1 MRRQDDSFP
10 RSNPSYLSHSLPLC
24 KTLFVGI
31 LMICLLLPVSYLMFT
46 AGFKI
51 GEGISILFPSIK
63 SSISALEEDASESI
77 LIPKEPLNLRMSSL
91 KDPPLPSCPVYKG
104 DRDTEIYDFQVSG
117 PERNEKSTFFNP
129 PFLSGDPP
137 ICRLS
142 TSSRS
147 PIPVI
152 LVSSGRS
159 GSSST
164 WQVMSRLT
172 GHCFRGQEYT
182 GSGSVY
188 TRQFFKRIGE
198 KSNGNWMLGYLCM
211 QQRKFEKKGGIVG
224 FKWKPFN
231 SSLSIESSLD
241 GFRMLGQQINPQV
254 KIVRLKRNVLDV
266 EMSKVKHR
274 LDRKLSPH
282 CDKDD
287 VDCIEQRKQGFHLP
301 VSNLLEELKF
311 LSDTED
317 LYDDLL
323 KKNNI
328 NHIQI
333 TYEALFYD
341 DNAEEWMKIF
351 HFIGRGPGIG
361 LTRKRVEDAME
372 HAGTTSRSHKE
383 SLSNYETVQK
393 LLKGTE
399 FEKLL
404 H

>member
-1 MRRQDDSFP
+1 M
-10 RSNPSYLSHSLPLC
+10 
-24 KTLFVGI
+24 
-31 LMICLLLPVSYLMFT
+31 
-46 AGFKI
+46 
-51 GEGISILFPSIK
+51 GEGISFLLLSVK

-77 LIPKEPLNLRMSSL
+77 LIPKEPLNLRLSSS
-91 KDPPLPSCPVYKG
+91 KDPTLASCPVYK
-104 DRDTEIYDFQVSG
+104 DERDDEKYKFQVSG

-129 PFLSGDPP
+129 PFLSGHPP

-142 TSSRS
+142 SSSRF

-159 GSSST
+159 GSSSA

-182 GSGSVY
+182 GSGPID
-188 TRQFFKRIGE
+188 TRRFFKRID
-198 KSNGNWMLGYLCM
+198 KRSNGNWILGYLCM
-211 QQRKFEKKGGIVG
+211 QQRKFKKLGGIVG
-224 FKWKPFN
+224 FKWKPFH
-231 SSLSIESSLD
+231 SSLATESSLD
-241 GFRMLGQQINPQV
+241 GFRMLGQLTNPQV
-254 KIVRLKRNVLDV
+254 KIVRMKRNVLDV
-266 EMSKVKHR
+266 QLSKVKHH
-274 LDRKLSPH
+274 LDGKASAH

-287 VDCIEQRKQGFHLP
+287 VDCIEQRKKGFHLP
-301 VSNLLEELKF
+301 VSNLLKELKN
-311 LSDTED
+311 LSNNED

-323 KKNNI
+323 KKYNI

-351 HFIGRGPGIG
+351 RFIGRGPDIG

-383 SLSNYETVQK
+383 SLSNYETVRK
-393 LLKGTE
+393 LLTGTE